1 MINKDLISL
10 TKQTNKVFNPTI
22 KKKKKKTTRKEEKPE
37 GPTGREIMKT
47 DLMFMASKC
56 LGKRGLDRR
65 GAPSLGT
72 MNERKESSEA
82 TKVKGQDRVPQH
94 L

>member
-10 TKQTNKVFNPTI
+10 TKQTNKVFNPTST
-22 KKKKKKTTRKEEKPE
+22 KKRTRKEERKH
-37 GPTGREIMKT
+37 GREIMKT

-56 LGKRGLDRR
+56 LGKRGLDRI

-82 TKVKGQDRVPQH
+82 TKAKGQDRVRQH

>member
-22 KKKKKKTTRKEEKPE
+22 KKKKRHVKKRNQKVQKH
-37 GPTGREIMKT
+37 GRETMKT

>member
-1 MINKDLISL
+1 
-10 TKQTNKVFNPTI
+10 
-22 KKKKKKTTRKEEKPE
+22 
-37 GPTGREIMKT
+37 MKT

-65 GAPSLGT
+65 GAPSLGI
-72 MNERKESSEA
+72 MNERRESSEA